1 MSWLEGKWTQQF
13 AGNDS
18 VLMPAVPTEIVVGV
32 QYSAAADGSKDATG
46 WLVEGYQQELADWRN
61 DALMDDEEKIIEL
74 RSRKRRK
81 ERIVLFRKLSQYLLI
96 GSVVGAILMIACFVL
111 SMVFYVLAHRSG
123 RSPRP

>member
-18 VLMPAVPTEIVVGV
+18 VLVPAVTTEVVGV
-32 QYSAAADGSKDATG
+32 QYSGAADASKDATG

-74 RSRKRRK
+74 RPRTRRN
-81 ERIVLFRKLSQYLLI
+81 ERIVLFRKLSQHLLT
-96 GSVVGAILMIACFVL
+96 GSLMGAILMIACCVL
-111 SMVFYVLAHRSG
+111 SMVFYVLANRLG
-123 RSPRP
+123 RSPGP